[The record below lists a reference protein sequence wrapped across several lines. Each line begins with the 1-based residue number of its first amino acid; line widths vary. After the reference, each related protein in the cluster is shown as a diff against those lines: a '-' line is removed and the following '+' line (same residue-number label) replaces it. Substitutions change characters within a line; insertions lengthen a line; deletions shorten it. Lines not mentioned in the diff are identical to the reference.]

1 VVRGVGGLIQT
12 SGLAAITPTTRGAEP
27 LETLSVRPSR
37 QNVTVK
43 LVALTW
49 IPRWQD
55 GAGQSRPARQ

>member
-1 VVRGVGGLIQT
+1 MRMKQSVAGFSVG
-12 SGLAAITPTTRGAEP
+12 APRGAEA
-27 LETLSVRPSR
+27 LETLSVRPAT